1 MARRASTK
9 KAARPRSSEARGR
22 RKPTEFEQSVAELA
36 ARMARSPGRWPLRK
50 AKRQFEQHYVFHVL
64 EKVEGDRQ
72 KATRMLGIS
81 LASLKE
87 KIRDDWM
94 KR

>member
-9 KAARPRSSEARGR
+9 KAKRPRGGEPRGR
-22 RKPTEFEQSVAELA
+22 RQVTEFENAVAELA
-36 ARMARSPGRWPLRK
+36 AKMARSPGRWSLRK
-50 AKRQFEQHYVFHVL
+50 AKRQFEQHYVFYVL
-64 EKVEGDRQ
+64 DKVEGDRQ